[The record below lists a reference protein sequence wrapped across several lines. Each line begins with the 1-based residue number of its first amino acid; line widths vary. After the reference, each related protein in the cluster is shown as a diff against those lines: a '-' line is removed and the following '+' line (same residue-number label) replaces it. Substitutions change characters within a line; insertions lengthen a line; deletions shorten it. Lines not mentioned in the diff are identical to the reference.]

1 MEVGMLVHYQCNMRV
16 VNRVT
21 LVCGSRG
28 ETRGGPG
35 TIVPCQSI
43 LAPHRKLKSDFLEIV
58 GICSTL
64 KTIF

>member
-28 ETRGGPG
+28 ETRGGAGGYSPLSEHSSPPSE
-35 TIVPCQSI
+35 VE
-43 LAPHRKLKSDFLEIV
+43 K
-58 GICSTL
+58 
-64 KTIF
+64 